1 MNAKVWI
8 GFILILSL
16 SACTTPSAKERKAV
30 LDAETEFFDTNKGRI
45 NIESASAMVKKYI
58 DFTTSY
64 PEDEMSP
71 EFLFKAAELSMNM
84 NMGSQAILYFEQIK
98 KQYPDYVKMP
108 EVVFMTAFVHENLLN
123 DIDRAKAGYTEFM
136 ERFKDHALFKDA
148 EASIKNLGK
157 SPEELI
163 REFEALNQAP
173 DSII

>member
-1 MNAKVWI
+1 MNVKIWI
-8 GFILILSL
+8 GFMLILSL
-16 SACTTPSAKERKAV
+16 AACSSQSSKERQAV
-30 LDAETEFFDTNKGRI
+30 IDAETEFFDANKGRI
-45 NIESASAMVKKYI
+45 NVESASAMVKKYS
-58 DFTTSY
+58 DFASSF
-64 PEDEMSP
+64 PEDEMAP

-84 NMGSQAILYFEQIK
+84 NMGAQAILYFEQIK

-108 EVVFMTAFVHENLLN
+108 EVVFMSSFVQENLLN
-123 DIDRAKAGYTEFM
+123 DLERAKSGYTEFI

-163 REFEALNQAP
+163 REFEAINQTA